1 MNCTTY
7 TGKKLLAS
15 SKECPICSTPG
26 NPQPM
31 DWEVRRDIVDGHRWR
46 CPIATCRKSVGI
58 RDKTFLEQTRIC
70 LQKWLILIYWWVREY
85 SVTDAM
91 EEAEVSKHVAIDVY
105 QWLREICL
113 TRLTS
118 QNIQLGG
125 PGSIV
130 QIDESL
136 FRHKPKVKK
145 PQANT
150 LTF

>member
-1 MNCTTY
+1 MQ
-7 TGKKLLAS
+7 
-15 SKECPICSTPG
+15 KECWYPRQDLFRADT
-26 NPQPM
+26 NQPP
-31 DWEVRRDIVDGHRWR
+31 EVADTHLL
-46 CPIATCRKSVGI
+46 VGE
-58 RDKTFLEQTRIC
+58 R
-70 LQKWLILIYWWVREY
+70 Y

-105 QWLREICL
+105 QWLREICS

-145 PQANT
+145 PQTNT
-150 LTF
+150 LAF

>member
-1 MNCTTY
+1 MN
-7 TGKKLLAS
+7 
-15 SKECPICSTPG
+15 
-26 NPQPM
+26 
-31 DWEVRRDIVDGHRWR
+31 WEVRRDVVDGCCWR
-46 CPIATCRKSVGI
+46 CPSTTCRKSI
-58 RDKTFLEQTRIC
+58 AICDKTFFERTRIS

-91 EEAEVSKHVAIDVY
+91 EEAEVSKRVAVDVY
-105 QWLREICL
+105 QWLNEICS
-113 TRLTS
+113 TRLNR

-145 PQANT
+145 AKMSPQSIMNPNRT
-150 LTF
+150 IGGVLQVKKFGCLG